1 VPGRV
6 VRPAPGVSPDP
17 NRCDATSLIET
28 HHHDVR
34 QHHLADAWDALIDL
48 SRGKSSP
55 LRAAMAH
62 REAAAPRGHSLQV
75 VHIEEIR
82 NPIRAQTFVVHHRSG
97 SSASDQKELVDVK
110 IPAWLR
116 WDFNRPKSD
125 RKKVRQRTDQMIKHQ
140 QLQKEL
146 LGETQGKERHQAQ

>member
-62 REAAAPRGHSLQV
+62 REAAAPR
-75 VHIEEIR
+75 
-82 NPIRAQTFVVHHRSG
+82 
-97 SSASDQKELVDVK
+97 
-110 IPAWLR
+110 AWLR